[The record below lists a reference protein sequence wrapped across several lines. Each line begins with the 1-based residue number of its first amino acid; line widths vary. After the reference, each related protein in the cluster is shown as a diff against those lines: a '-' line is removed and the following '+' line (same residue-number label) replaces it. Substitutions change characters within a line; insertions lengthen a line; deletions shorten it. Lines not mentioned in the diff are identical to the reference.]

1 MLYWKHHTNLI
12 DYNCRCMC
20 FFMLK
25 MHTLFLHTLV
35 VCKSKSL
42 CGSNGVMRFMCIASA
57 MHFFY
62 CLIRLNYYF
71 RGELKMKKK
80 ICILLTF
87 VMIFSLLCG
96 CSAAMSNDPN
106 ETTLSTTESTTYE
119 VITSIESTSE
129 STTEQITTTTSIVQ
143 TTKKQTKASTTKR
156 ITETQ
161 KQTTTE
167 KTTAAA
173 TSGCENGNHSM
184 NCGNIGRW
192 FNSRSEVENHWKQID
207 TKYFSQYESGIMSYE
222 EYSKKSPYGYE
233 CWSCSHCGK
242 WTGNF
247 KYR

>member
-1 MLYWKHHTNLI
+1 
-12 DYNCRCMC
+12 
-20 FFMLK
+20 
-25 MHTLFLHTLV
+25 
-35 VCKSKSL
+35 
-42 CGSNGVMRFMCIASA
+42 
-57 MHFFY
+57 
-62 CLIRLNYYF
+62 
-71 RGELKMKKK
+71 MKKK